1 VAPLF
6 EFAGHFW
13 WLIFPFMGAIGGAVR
28 AITVANERR
37 AQRRLERYRI
47 KQQTKVALAE
57 ASGRARTSGAGYK
70 REMTK
75 VLERHDRTD
84 ARWLDY
90 EIDIAKLLDFP
101 LMTDMRDRLTVAFHK
116 AKSHADWLRP
126 DSVDDILGDRD
137 AQLEYRDAVGE
148 YVAAFDVAESEAI
161 RRRRSDFSA
170 EGQERLARAQHL
182 LRLASD
188 SGATPQERQ
197 GAQGARRAHR
207 AACDDTGQH
216 RAQDRGRDR
225 SLGRASRRQVAP
237 TRREKGDFVSAR
249 RT

>member
-13 WLIFPFMGAIGGAVR
+13 WLVFPFMGAIGGAVR
-28 AITVANERR
+28 AVAVANERR

-47 KQQTKVALAE
+47 KQETKVALAE
-57 ASGRARTSGAGYK
+57 ASGRAQKNQAGYR

-75 VLERHDRTD
+75 VLERHNRTD
-84 ARWLDY
+84 ARWLEY
-90 EIDIAKLLDFP
+90 EIDIAKRLDFP
-101 LMTDMRDRLTVAFHK
+101 LMTDMRDPLTMAFHK
-116 AKSHADWLRP
+116 AKSRADWLRP
-126 DSVDDILGDRD
+126 DSVDDILGDRN

-170 EGQERLARAQHL
+170 EAQERLERAQHL

-188 SGATPQERQ
+188 DGATPQERQ
-197 GAQGARRAHR
+197 SAYA
-207 AACDDTGQH
+207 
-216 RAQDRGRDR
+216 RAQRELDG
-225 SLGRASRRQVAP
+225 LLVLPAATRASIERRIAG
-237 TRREKGDFVSAR
+237 EIEA
-249 RT
+249 